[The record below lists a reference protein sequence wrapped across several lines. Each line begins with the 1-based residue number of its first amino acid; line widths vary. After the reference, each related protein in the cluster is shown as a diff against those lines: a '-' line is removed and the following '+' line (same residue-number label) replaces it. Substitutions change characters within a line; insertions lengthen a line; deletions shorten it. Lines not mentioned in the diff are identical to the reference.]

1 MHYPIAF
8 VIALVFLLVSFI
20 WSVYTREI
28 SASLFALW
36 AIACALIL
44 PTFLKG

>member
-1 MHYPIAF
+1 MI
-8 VIALVFLLVSFI
+8 IALVFLLVSFV

-28 SASLFALW
+28 SAGLFAWW

-44 PTFLKG
+44 PTFIKG